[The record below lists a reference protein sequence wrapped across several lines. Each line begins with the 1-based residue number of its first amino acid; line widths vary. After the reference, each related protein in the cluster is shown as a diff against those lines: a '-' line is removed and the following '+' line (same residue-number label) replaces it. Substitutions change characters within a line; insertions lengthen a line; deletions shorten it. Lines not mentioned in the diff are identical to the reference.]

1 MSDLVPMC
9 CRLYKRTQDLDARR
23 KIGQADYPPFGE
35 LPASVRRGLPG
46 MQIIDVH
53 GSGWIGRDKIE
64 NLGTGHEYGCVVALV
79 PEDFAEAAHAKWPH
93 LISILDET
101 ELATFYDTR
110 CMPDDFADDEL
121 VDEKVLDKLHKRTFL
136 KKEIGVALTQAE
148 KDAITAAL
156 DPDDPAP
163 GVKKNPQKTWARK
176 KAKEGWGARMKAGPI
191 TKRPLLPAPQG
202 HVFGRGK

>member
-1 MSDLVPMC
+1 MC
-9 CRLYKRTQDLDARR
+9 CRLYKRTKDLDARR

-35 LPASVRRGLPG
+35 LPDAVRRGLPG

-53 GSGWIGRDKIE
+53 GSGWIGRDKVE

-79 PEDFAEAAHAKWPH
+79 PEDFAEAAYQKWPH

-101 ELATFYDTR
+101 ELAAFYDTK
-110 CMPDDFADDEL
+110 CTVHMADEE
-121 VDEKVLDKLHKRTFL
+121 VDEKELDKLHKRAFL
-136 KKEIGVALTQAE
+136 KKEIGVALTQSE
-148 KDAITAAL
+148 KDAIAAAL

-163 GVKKNPQKTWARK
+163 GVKKNQQKTWARK

-191 TKRPLLPAPQG
+191 TKRPLLPAPPG
-202 HVFGRGK
+202 HAFGEGK